1 MQEEERKVAVQ
12 LAAKQIMPIKQ
23 TVIKHKARVIT
34 GAEKK
39 FSAYHALTKVSTEP
53 IYFAALCLN
62 ILEGVTHECFLFQ
75 ARADAKLIGKRAK
88 RAKEAAENAEDITKK
103 KK

>member
-23 TVIKHKARVIT
+23 TVIKFKARAIT

-39 FSAYHALTKVSTEP
+39 FSAYHALTKVCTDLS
-53 IYFAALCLN
+53 YFATVIIWTIQINPDLN
-62 ILEGVTHECFLFQ
+62 YVNEILMFVFEPGTRWC
-75 ARADAKLIGKRAK
+75 
-88 RAKEAAENAEDITKK
+88 
-103 KK
+103 